1 MENTLPWATRLLPWL
16 FKSKTLYNA
25 FAANRFARL
34 HLEGAVSRCRDNY
47 NRTDYMETCCHGPS
61 RTLRTLQ
68 LRLPCHE
75 LCVVDSLLLRLFSR
89 KVFWK
94 G

>member
-34 HLEGAVSRCRDNY
+34 HLEGAVSRCKDNY
-47 NRTDYMETCCHGPS
+47 NRTDYMETCC
-61 RTLRTLQ
+61 RLLERLT
-68 LRLPCHE
+68 RLPTSGNCERDLIHAF
-75 LCVVDSLLLRLFSR
+75 VNSVLRA
-89 KVFWK
+89 
-94 G
+94 